1 MIRFF
6 SASPFNQ
13 PVAPVGRVHRLGCKI
28 KVARLQRDCQ
38 AVAHERCKT
47 SVAKRCKIVK
57 VTYRVLS
64 LTTAQLLVPLIRGKN
79 WEWNMMNRH
88 GSETVI
94 AIATRIV
101 MYFVKIIDCEG
112 LTSTFLAAN
121 KI

>member
-1 MIRFF
+1 
-6 SASPFNQ
+6 
-13 PVAPVGRVHRLGCKI
+13 
-28 KVARLQRDCQ
+28 
-38 AVAHERCKT
+38 
-47 SVAKRCKIVK
+47 
-57 VTYRVLS
+57 
-64 LTTAQLLVPLIRGKN
+64 
-79 WEWNMMNRH
+79 MMNRH